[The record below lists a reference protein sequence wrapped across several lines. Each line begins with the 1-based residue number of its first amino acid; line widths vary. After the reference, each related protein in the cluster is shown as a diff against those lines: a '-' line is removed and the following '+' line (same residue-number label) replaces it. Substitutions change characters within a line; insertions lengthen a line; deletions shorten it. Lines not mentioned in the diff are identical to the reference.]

1 MVGEG
6 PSRNPSCVCPNL
18 AWSARMVAGPG
29 FDPAQETGWLSTLP
43 VGAAPEEVLQGFGRG
58 APPAV
63 GDDGAGIRGGGV
75 EKVHRPEHTHRG
87 HPHRGCG
94 QEAPT

>member
-1 MVGEG
+1 
-6 PSRNPSCVCPNL
+6 
-18 AWSARMVAGPG
+18 MVAGPG

-43 VGAAPEEVLQGFGRG
+43 VGAAPEEVLQSFGRG